1 MYYNWIIILYKG
13 GKEMKRQTMKRIFT
27 VILAVCM
34 LLSIAPVTMAADTA
48 DGGYQ
53 KGDIIEFGSY
63 PQSKVINPRIISVLD
78 GFLTDDVWVSYDYY
92 IGTGTEYDGK
102 MTASDYMKYA
112 DLELNGEKYRAVR
125 FSQYRPKVTSDV
137 SSEATSAQDNN
148 GYELNTTYFFKYE
161 PLTWTVLDPEEGFVM
176 SNIAIDA
183 QAFENFSYYDPDSYD
198 SALGQRVYNSKD
210 CKYLANDWSKSSLRE
225 WLNKDF
231 YNTAFTAEEK
241 AQIGKTYLDNNN
253 PFSPKYDCAGT
264 FDKIFTISFYDAI
277 NSDYGFDEDG
287 SSSDFARIKPAT
299 DYAMCQGADVVSY
312 TGGNIPYW
320 WLRTTGFYGTF
331 AFGVAPGGWIVS
343 SGSGYYNVN
352 RTDNAVVPA
361 FKFNP
366 KTPTLAKGSKI
377 EFGSYPQSEVTDA
390 DEVAK
395 LEADSENYLWVS
407 YKYYSGTGN
416 STDGEMEPGDFMLY
430 KDFYSGG
437 EMFRAVTFSEYRP
450 GTGGGL
456 KGDVFSNQK
465 DNDYHPNNVYYFK
478 YEPLTWRVLDPDE
491 GYIMCDNI
499 IDSQSYQNFVIRKDD
514 KLYNSKDFTN
524 YVSDWETCSLRQWL
538 NKTFYNTAFSR
549 EEKMLIGT
557 TFLENNSPDGT
568 WFGTDTGD
576 KIFILS
582 FDDVINSAYGFDS
595 SKSEFDEAR
604 KLKGTDYSKCQG
616 VYISQGYPHW
626 WLRTPGDA
634 ETVYLVSSYGWAALG
649 QGVYG
654 TGVGVVPALKLNP
667 KAVDVSVVY
676 DLDGGAWA
684 EGYTAPTS
692 YKANETLALPTAE
705 NVVRAGYTFSGWEQT
720 SLINK
725 TVTYTA
731 KWIAN
736 GYIVSF
742 DSNGGTAVAD
752 KFLAWSDK
760 VLDGVSAPTKAGY
773 TFAGWRYADSAV
785 SSDTKFSDLA
795 ADDKVS
801 GITLVAEWMAKT
813 YTIKFDTRGG
823 TPVADKTLHWDDKV
837 LDGVVPPTKEG
848 GFEFIG
854 WNIVSPKLS
863 VTTLNC
869 TYGELVQ
876 DDSIDTVTL
885 GAVWRDTEKPVII
898 GLENGKI
905 YCGPQKFKVT
915 DNDTSGTTI
924 VIINGKNVEPDADGY
939 YTAEPANGEFK
950 IIAVDSFA
958 NMAMVQITVNAAHD
972 YSDWKFDENEH
983 WKECKYGDSV
993 IEKGEHTFEWV
1004 TDKEATET
1012 EKGIAHEE
1020 CTVCHAKRNENTEV
1034 QKLQT
1039 KWEKIRDWLI
1049 SILVKIIKWFID
1061 LIKDVC

>member
-1 MYYNWIIILYKG
+1 
-13 GKEMKRQTMKRIFT
+13 
-27 VILAVCM
+27 
-34 LLSIAPVTMAADTA
+34 
-48 DGGYQ
+48 
-53 KGDIIEFGSY
+53 
-63 PQSKVINPRIISVLD
+63 
-78 GFLTDDVWVSYDYY
+78 
-92 IGTGTEYDGK
+92 
-102 MTASDYMKYA
+102 
-112 DLELNGEKYRAVR
+112 
-125 FSQYRPKVTSDV
+125 
-137 SSEATSAQDNN
+137 
-148 GYELNTTYFFKYE
+148 
-161 PLTWTVLDPEEGFVM
+161 
-176 SNIAIDA
+176 
-183 QAFENFSYYDPDSYD
+183 
-198 SALGQRVYNSKD
+198 
-210 CKYLANDWSKSSLRE
+210 
-225 WLNKDF
+225 
-231 YNTAFTAEEK
+231 
-241 AQIGKTYLDNNN
+241 
-253 PFSPKYDCAGT
+253 
-264 FDKIFTISFYDAI
+264 
-277 NSDYGFDEDG
+277 
-287 SSSDFARIKPAT
+287 
-299 DYAMCQGADVVSY
+299 
-312 TGGNIPYW
+312 
-320 WLRTTGFYGTF
+320 
-331 AFGVAPGGWIVS
+331 
-343 SGSGYYNVN
+343 
-352 RTDNAVVPA
+352 
-361 FKFNP
+361 
-366 KTPTLAKGSKI
+366 
-377 EFGSYPQSEVTDA
+377 
-390 DEVAK
+390 
-395 LEADSENYLWVS
+395 
-407 YKYYSGTGN
+407 
-416 STDGEMEPGDFMLY
+416 
-430 KDFYSGG
+430 
-437 EMFRAVTFSEYRP
+437 
-450 GTGGGL
+450 
-456 KGDVFSNQK
+456 
-465 DNDYHPNNVYYFK
+465 
-478 YEPLTWRVLDPDE
+478 
-491 GYIMCDNI
+491 MCDNI
-499 IDSQSYQNFVIRKDD
+499 IDSQSYQNFVIRKDG
-514 KLYNSKDFTN
+514 KLYNSEDFTN

-626 WLRTPGDA
+626 WLRTPGNA
-634 ETVYLVSSYGWAALG
+634 EAVYLVSSYGWAALG
-649 QGVYG
+649 LGVYG

-705 NVVRAGYTFSGWEQT
+705 NVVRAGYTFGGWEQT

-731 KWIAN
+731 KWISK

-773 TFAGWRYADSAV
+773 TFAGWKYADSAV

-795 ADDKVS
+795 ENDKVS
-801 GITLVAEWMAKT
+801 GITLTAEWTAKT

-863 VTTLNC
+863 ATTLNC

-915 DNDTSGTTI
+915 DNDTSRTAI

>member
-1 MYYNWIIILYKG
+1 
-13 GKEMKRQTMKRIFT
+13 MKKQTMKRIFT

-63 PQSKVINPRIISVLD
+63 PQSKVTNPRIISALD

-92 IGTGTEYDGK
+92 IGTDTEYDGK

-125 FSQYRPKVTSDV
+125 FSQYRPKLTSST
-137 SSEATSAQDNN
+137 SSETNSMQDNN
-148 GYELNTTYFFKYE
+148 GYYLNTTYFFKYE

-299 DYAMCQGADVVSY
+299 DYAKCQGVDAADT
-312 TGGNIPYW
+312 TGTLPYW
-320 WLRTTGFYGTF
+320 WLRTTGFYGAF
-331 AFGVAPGGWIVS
+331 AFGVSPNGRIVS
-343 SGSGYYNVN
+343 SGGGYYNVN
-352 RTDNAVVPA
+352 RTDMGVVPA

-416 STDGEMEPGDFMLY
+416 STDGKMEPGDFMLY

-582 FDDVINSAYGFDS
+582 FEDVINSAYGFDS

-626 WLRTPGDA
+626 WLRTPGDGKA
-634 ETVYLVSSYGWAALG
+634 VYLVSSYGWAALG

-720 SLINK
+720 SFVNK

-731 KWIAN
+731 KWISN
-736 GYIVSF
+736 GYTVSF

-752 KFLAWSDK
+752 KSLKWSDK
-760 VLDGVSAPTKAGY
+760 VLDGVSDPTKAGY
-773 TFAGWRYADSAV
+773 TFAGWKYADSAV

-801 GITLVAEWMAKT
+801 EITLVAEWTAKT

-915 DNDTSGTTI
+915 DNDTSRTAV
-924 VIINGKNVEPDADGY
+924 VIINGKSVEPDADGY

-1034 QKLQT
+1034 QKLKT

>member
-1 MYYNWIIILYKG
+1 
-13 GKEMKRQTMKRIFT
+13 MKKQTMKRIFT

-63 PQSKVINPRIISVLD
+63 PQSKVTNPRIISALD

-92 IGTGTEYDGK
+92 IGTDTEYDGK

-125 FSQYRPKVTSDV
+125 FSQYRPTVTSDV
-137 SSEATSAQDNN
+137 SSEATSVQDNN

-161 PLTWTVLDPEEGFVM
+161 PLTWTVLDPEEGYVM

-183 QAFENFSYYDPDSYD
+183 QAYENFSYYDPDSFD
-198 SALGQRVYNSKD
+198 SASGPMVYNGKD

-241 AQIGKTYLDNNN
+241 AQIGKTYLDNTNT
-253 PFSPKYDCAGT
+253 FSSKYDCAGT
-264 FDKIFTISFYDAI
+264 FDKIFTISIIDAI

-287 SSSDFARIKPAT
+287 SHTDFARARPAT
-299 DYAMCQGADVVSY
+299 DYAKCQGVDAADT
-312 TGGNIPYW
+312 TGTLPYW
-320 WLRTTGFYGTF
+320 WLRTTGFYGAF
-331 AFGVAPGGWIVS
+331 AFGVSPNGRIVS
-343 SGSGYYNVN
+343 SGGGYYNVN
-352 RTDNAVVPA
+352 RTDMGVVPA

-416 STDGEMEPGDFMLY
+416 STDGKMEPGDFMLY

-450 GTGGGL
+450 GTGGG
-456 KGDVFSNQK
+456 KGDFYSNQRG
-465 DNDYHPNNVYYFK
+465 NGYHPNKVYYFK

-491 GYIMCDNI
+491 GYIMCDNV
-499 IDSQSYQNFVIRKDD
+499 IDSQSYQNFVIKKDD

-626 WLRTPGDA
+626 WLRTPGDGKA
-634 ETVYLVSSYGWAALG
+634 VYLVSSYGWAALG

-692 YKANETLALPTAE
+692 YKSNETLALPTAE
-705 NVVRAGYTFSGWEQT
+705 NVVRAGYTFGGWEQT

-725 TVTYTA
+725 TVTYAA
-731 KWIAN
+731 KWISK
-736 GYIVSF
+736 GYTVSF
-742 DSNGGTAVAD
+742 DSNGGTAVSD
-752 KFLAWSDK
+752 KSLAWSDK
-760 VLDGVSAPTKAGY
+760 VLEGVSDPTKTGY
-773 TFAGWRYADSAV
+773 IFAGWKYADSAV
-785 SSDTKFSDLA
+785 TSDTKFSDLA

-837 LDGVVPPTKEG
+837 LDGVVFPTKEG

>member
-1 MYYNWIIILYKG
+1 
-13 GKEMKRQTMKRIFT
+13 MKKQTMKRIFT

-34 LLSIAPVTMAADTA
+34 LLSVAPVTMAADMA

-63 PQSKVINPRIISVLD
+63 PQSKVTDPRIISVLD

-92 IGTGTEYDGK
+92 IGTGTEYDGN
-102 MTASDYMKYA
+102 MTSSDYMKYA

-125 FSQYRPKVTSDV
+125 FSQYRPTVTSDV
-137 SSEATSAQDNN
+137 SSEATSVQDNN

-161 PLTWTVLDPEEGFVM
+161 PLTWTVLDPEEGYVM

-183 QAFENFSYYDPDSYD
+183 QAYENFSYYDPDSFD
-198 SALGQRVYNSKD
+198 SASGPMVYNGKD
-210 CKYLANDWSKSSLRE
+210 CKYLANDWSKCSLRE
-225 WLNKDF
+225 WLNRDF
-231 YNTAFTAEEK
+231 FNTAFTAEEK
-241 AQIGKTYLDNNN
+241 AQIGKTYLNNN
-253 PFSPKYDCAGT
+253 NSFNSSLDGAGT

-277 NSDYGFDEDG
+277 NSDYGFDENG
-287 SSSDFARIKPAT
+287 SRSDLARVRPAT
-299 DYAMCQGADVVSY
+299 DYAMCQGAEVVSY

-320 WLRTTGFYGTF
+320 WLRTTGLYGAF

-343 SGSGYYNVN
+343 SGGGYYNVN
-352 RTDNAVVPA
+352 RTDMGVVPA

-514 KLYNSKDFTN
+514 KLYNSKDCTN

-626 WLRTPGDA
+626 WLRTPGNA
-634 ETVYLVSSYGWAALG
+634 EAVYLVSSYGWAALG
-649 QGVYG
+649 LGVYG

-692 YKANETLALPTAE
+692 YKSNETLALPTAE

-720 SLINK
+720 SFVNK

-731 KWIAN
+731 KWISN

-773 TFAGWRYADSAV
+773 TFAGWKYADSAV

-795 ADDKVS
+795 ENDKVS
-801 GITLVAEWMAKT
+801 GITLTAEWTAKT

-863 VTTLNC
+863 ATTLNC

-950 IIAVDSFA
+950 VIAVDSFA

-1034 QKLQT
+1034 QKLKT

>member
-13 GKEMKRQTMKRIFT
+13 GKEMKKQTMKRIFT

-63 PQSKVINPRIISVLD
+63 PQSKVTNPRIISVLD

-112 DLELNGEKYRAVR
+112 DLKLNGEKYRAVR

-198 SALGQRVYNSKD
+198 SALGPMVYNGKD

-241 AQIGKTYLDNNN
+241 AQIGKTYLDNTN
-253 PFSPKYDCAGT
+253 PFSQKYDCAGT

-287 SSSDFARIKPAT
+287 SRNDFARIKPAT
-299 DYAMCQGADVVSY
+299 DYAKCQGVDAADT
-312 TGGNIPYW
+312 TGTLPYW
-320 WLRTTGFYGTF
+320 WLRTTGLYGAF

-343 SGSGYYNVN
+343 SGGGYYNVN
-352 RTDNAVVPA
+352 RTDMGVVPA

-430 KDFYSGG
+430 KDFYSDG

-491 GYIMCDNI
+491 GYIMCDNV
-499 IDSQSYQNFVIRKDD
+499 IDSQSYQNFVIKKDD
-514 KLYNSKDFTN
+514 KLYNSKDCTN
-524 YVSDWETCSLRQWL
+524 YVSDWKTCSLRQWL

-626 WLRTPGDA
+626 WLRTPGDGEA
-634 ETVYLVSSYGWAALG
+634 VYLVSSYGWAALG

-720 SLINK
+720 SLMNK

-760 VLDGVSAPTKAGY
+760 VLDGVSDPTKAGY

-795 ADDKVS
+795 ENDKVS
-801 GITLVAEWMAKT
+801 GITLTAEWTAKT

-863 VTTLNC
+863 ATTLNC

-950 IIAVDSFA
+950 VIAVDSFA

>member
-13 GKEMKRQTMKRIFT
+13 GKQMKKQTMKRIFT

-63 PQSKVINPRIISVLD
+63 PQSKVTNPRIISVLD

-92 IGTGTEYDGK
+92 IGTDTEYDGK

-125 FSQYRPKVTSDV
+125 FSQYRPMVTSDV
-137 SSEATSAQDNN
+137 SSEATSVQDNN

-161 PLTWTVLDPEEGFVM
+161 PLTWTILDPEEGYVM

-183 QAFENFSYYDPDSYD
+183 QAYENFSYYDPDSFD
-198 SALGQRVYNSKD
+198 SASGPMVYNGKD
-210 CKYLANDWSKSSLRE
+210 CKYLANDWSKCSLRE

-231 YNTAFTAEEK
+231 FNTAFTAEEK
-241 AQIGKTYLDNNN
+241 AQIGKTYLDNTN
-253 PFSPKYDCAGT
+253 PFSQKYDCAGT

-287 SSSDFARIKPAT
+287 SHTDFARARPAT
-299 DYAMCQGADVVSY
+299 DYAKCQGVDAADT
-312 TGGNIPYW
+312 TGTLPYW
-320 WLRTTGFYGTF
+320 WLRTTGFYGAF
-331 AFGVAPGGWIVS
+331 AFGVSPNGRIVS
-343 SGSGYYNVN
+343 SGGGYYNVN
-352 RTDNAVVPA
+352 RTDMGVVPA

-450 GTGGGL
+450 GTGGG
-456 KGDVFSNQK
+456 KGDFYSNQRG
-465 DNDYHPNNVYYFK
+465 NGYHPNKVYYFK

-491 GYIMCDNI
+491 GYIMCDNV
-499 IDSQSYQNFVIRKDD
+499 IDSQSYQNFVIRKDG

-634 ETVYLVSSYGWAALG
+634 EAVYLVSSYGWAALG

-692 YKANETLALPTAE
+692 YKSNETLALPTAE
-705 NVVRAGYTFSGWEQT
+705 NVVREGYTFSGWEQT

-725 TVTYTA
+725 TVTYAA

-736 GYIVSF
+736 GYTVSF
-742 DSNGGTAVAD
+742 DSNGGTAVSD
-752 KFLAWSDK
+752 KSLAWSDK
-760 VLDGVSAPTKAGY
+760 VLAGVSAPTKAGY

-801 GITLVAEWMAKT
+801 GITLVAEWTAKT

-950 IIAVDSFA
+950 VIAVDSFA

>member
-1 MYYNWIIILYKG
+1 
-13 GKEMKRQTMKRIFT
+13 MKKQTIKRIFT

-53 KGDIIEFGSY
+53 KGEIIEFGSY
-63 PQSKVINPRIISVLD
+63 PQSKVTDDSIISALNNI
-78 GFLTDDVWVSYDYY
+78 LTDDVWVSYDYY
-92 IGTGTEYDGK
+92 IGTDTEYDGK

-161 PLTWTVLDPEEGFVM
+161 PLTWTVLDPEEGYVM

-183 QAFENFSYYDPDSYD
+183 QAYENFSYYDRDSFD
-198 SALGQRVYNSKD
+198 SASGPMVYNGKD
-210 CKYLANDWSKSSLRE
+210 CKYLANDWSKCSLRE

-231 YNTAFTAEEK
+231 FNTAFTAEEK
-241 AQIGKTYLDNNN
+241 AQIGKTYLDNTN
-253 PFSPKYDCAGT
+253 PFSPKYDGAGT

-287 SSSDFARIKPAT
+287 SRSDLARVRPAT
-299 DYAMCQGADVVSY
+299 DYAKCQGVDAADT
-312 TGGNIPYW
+312 TGTLPYW
-320 WLRTTGFYGTF
+320 WLRTTGLYGAF

-343 SGSGYYNVN
+343 SGGGYYNVN
-352 RTDNAVVPA
+352 RTDMGVVPA

-491 GYIMCDNI
+491 GYIMCDNV
-499 IDSQSYQNFVIRKDD
+499 IDSQPYQNFVIRKDD
-514 KLYNSKDFTN
+514 KLYNSKDCTN

-616 VYISQGYPHW
+616 VYISQGYPYW
-626 WLRTPGDA
+626 WLRTPGNA
-634 ETVYLVSSYGWAALG
+634 EAVYLVSSYGWAALG
-649 QGVYG
+649 LGVYG

-692 YKANETLALPTAE
+692 YKSNETLALPTAE
-705 NVVRAGYTFSGWEQT
+705 NVVRAGYTFGGWEQT

-731 KWIAN
+731 KWISK

-742 DSNGGTAVAD
+742 DSNGGTAV
-752 KFLAWSDK
+752 SDK
-760 VLDGVSAPTKAGY
+760 YLSWDGNVLEGVAAPTKAGY
-773 TFAGWRYADSAV
+773 TFAGWKYADSAV

-801 GITLVAEWMAKT
+801 GITLTAEWTAKT

-950 IIAVDSFA
+950 VIAVDSFA

-1034 QKLQT
+1034 QKLKT

-1061 LIKDVC
+1061 LIKSVC

>member
-1 MYYNWIIILYKG
+1 
-13 GKEMKRQTMKRIFT
+13 MKKQTMKRIFT
-27 VILAVCM
+27 VVLAVCM

-63 PQSKVINPRIISVLD
+63 PQSKVTDPRIISVLD

-92 IGTGTEYDGK
+92 IGTGTEYDGN
-102 MTASDYMKYA
+102 MTSSDYMKYA

-125 FSQYRPKVTSDV
+125 FSQYRPTVTSDV
-137 SSEATSAQDNN
+137 SSEATSVQDNN

-161 PLTWTVLDPEEGFVM
+161 PLTWTVLDPEEGYVM

-183 QAFENFSYYDPDSYD
+183 QAYENFSYYDPDSFD
-198 SALGQRVYNSKD
+198 SASGPMVYNGKD
-210 CKYLANDWSKSSLRE
+210 CKYLANDWSKCSLRE
-225 WLNKDF
+225 WLNRDF
-231 YNTAFTAEEK
+231 FNTAFTAEEK
-241 AQIGKTYLDNNN
+241 AQIGKTYLNNN
-253 PFSPKYDCAGT
+253 NSFNSSLDGAGT

-287 SSSDFARIKPAT
+287 SRSDLARVRPAT
-299 DYAMCQGADVVSY
+299 DYAMCQGAEVVSY

-320 WLRTTGFYGTF
+320 WLRTTGLYGAF

-343 SGSGYYNVN
+343 SGGGYYNVN

-416 STDGEMEPGDFMLY
+416 STDGKMEPGDFMLY

-456 KGDVFSNQK
+456 KGDVFSNQRE
-465 DNDYHPNNVYYFK
+465 NDYHPNNVYYFK

-491 GYIMCDNI
+491 GYIMCDNV

-626 WLRTPGDA
+626 WLRTPGNA
-634 ETVYLVSSYGWAALG
+634 EAVYLVSSYGWAALG

-705 NVVRAGYTFSGWEQT
+705 NVVRAGYTFGGWEQT
-720 SLINK
+720 SFINK
-725 TVTYTA
+725 TVTYAA
-731 KWIAN
+731 KWISDD
-736 GYIVSF
+736 YTVSF
-742 DSNGGTAVAD
+742 DSNGGTAVSD
-752 KFLAWSDK
+752 KSLAWSDK
-760 VLDGVSAPTKAGY
+760 VLEGVSAPTKTGY
-773 TFAGWRYADSAV
+773 TFAGWKYADSAV

-795 ADDKVS
+795 ENDKVS
-801 GITLVAEWMAKT
+801 GITLVAVWTAKT

-950 IIAVDSFA
+950 VIAVDSFA

>member
-1 MYYNWIIILYKG
+1 
-13 GKEMKRQTMKRIFT
+13 MKKQTMKRIFT

-34 LLSIAPVTMAADTA
+34 LLSIAPITMAADTA

-63 PQSKVINPRIISVLD
+63 PQSKVTNPRIISALD

-92 IGTGTEYDGK
+92 IGTDTEYDGK

-125 FSQYRPKVTSDV
+125 FSQYRPRMTSST
-137 SSEATSAQDNN
+137 SSETNSMQDNN
-148 GYELNTTYFFKYE
+148 GYYLNTTYFFKYE
-161 PLTWTVLDPEEGFVM
+161 PLTWTVLDPEEGYVM

-183 QAFENFSYYDPDSYD
+183 QAYENFSYYDPDSFD
-198 SALGQRVYNSKD
+198 SASGPMVYNGKD
-210 CKYLANDWSKSSLRE
+210 CKYLANDWSKCSLRE
-225 WLNKDF
+225 WLNRDF
-231 YNTAFTAEEK
+231 FNTAFTAEEK
-241 AQIGKTYLDNNN
+241 AQIGKTYLNNN
-253 PFSPKYDCAGT
+253 NSFNSSLDGAGT

-287 SSSDFARIKPAT
+287 SRSDLARVRPAT
-299 DYAMCQGADVVSY
+299 DYAMCQGAEVVSY

-320 WLRTTGFYGTF
+320 WLRTTGLYGAF

-343 SGSGYYNVN
+343 SGGGYYNVN
-352 RTDNAVVPA
+352 RTDMGVVPA

-430 KDFYSGG
+430 KDFYSDG

-514 KLYNSKDFTN
+514 KLYNSKDCTN

-582 FDDVINSAYGFDS
+582 FDDVINSAYGFDP

-626 WLRTPGDA
+626 WLRTPGNA
-634 ETVYLVSSYGWAALG
+634 EAVYLVSSYGWAALG
-649 QGVYG
+649 LGVYG

-692 YKANETLALPTAE
+692 YKSNETLALPTAE

-720 SLINK
+720 SLMNK
-725 TVTYTA
+725 TVSYTA

-760 VLDGVSAPTKAGY
+760 VLDGVSDPTKAGY
-773 TFAGWRYADSAV
+773 TFAGWKYADSAV

-795 ADDKVS
+795 ENDKVS
-801 GITLVAEWMAKT
+801 GITLTAEWTAKT

-863 VTTLNC
+863 ATTLNC

-950 IIAVDSFA
+950 VIAVDSFA

>member
-1 MYYNWIIILYKG
+1 
-13 GKEMKRQTMKRIFT
+13 MKKQTMKRIFT

-63 PQSKVINPRIISVLD
+63 PQSKVTDPRIISVLD

-92 IGTGTEYDGK
+92 IGTGTEYDGN
-102 MTASDYMKYA
+102 MTSSDYMKYA
-112 DLELNGEKYRAVR
+112 DLKLNGEKYRAVR

-161 PLTWTVLDPEEGFVM
+161 PLTWTVLDPEEGYVM

-183 QAFENFSYYDPDSYD
+183 QAYENFSYYDPDSFD
-198 SALGQRVYNSKD
+198 SASGPMVYNGKD
-210 CKYLANDWSKSSLRE
+210 CKYLANDWSKCSLRE

-231 YNTAFTAEEK
+231 FNTAFTAEEK

-264 FDKIFTISFYDAI
+264 FDKIFTISVFDAM

-287 SSSDFARIKPAT
+287 SRSDLARVRPAT

-320 WLRTTGFYGTF
+320 WLRTTGHYGAF

-343 SGSGYYNVN
+343 SGGGYYNVN

-416 STDGEMEPGDFMLY
+416 STDGKMEPGDFMLY

-491 GYIMCDNI
+491 GYIMCDNA

-595 SKSEFDEAR
+595 SISEFDKAR

-616 VYISQGYPHW
+616 VYISLGYPHW
-626 WLRTPGDA
+626 WLRTPGNA
-634 ETVYLVSSYGWAALG
+634 EAVYLVSSYGWAALG

-692 YKANETLALPTAE
+692 YKSNETLALPTAE

-725 TVTYTA
+725 TVTYAA
-731 KWIAN
+731 KWIADD
-736 GYIVSF
+736 YTVSF
-742 DSNGGTAVAD
+742 DSNGGTAVSD
-752 KFLAWSDK
+752 KSLAWSDK
-760 VLDGVSAPTKAGY
+760 VLDGVSAPTKTGY
-773 TFAGWRYADSAV
+773 TFAGWKYADSAV

-801 GITLVAEWMAKT
+801 GITLVAEWTAKT

-915 DNDTSGTTI
+915 DNDTSSTAI

-950 IIAVDSFA
+950 VIAVDSFA

-1034 QKLQT
+1034 QKLKT

>member
-1 MYYNWIIILYKG
+1 
-13 GKEMKRQTMKRIFT
+13 MKKRILC
-27 VILAVCM
+27 VILTLC
-34 LLSIAPVTMAADTA
+34 LFLSIAPVTMAADTA

-63 PQSKVINPRIISVLD
+63 PQSKVTDPRIISVLD

-92 IGTGTEYDGK
+92 IGTGTEYDGN
-102 MTASDYMKYA
+102 MTSSDYMKYA
-112 DLELNGEKYRAVR
+112 DLKLNGEKYRAVR

-148 GYELNTTYFFKYE
+148 GYYLNTTYFFKYE
-161 PLTWTVLDPEEGFVM
+161 PLTWTVLDPDEGFVM

-183 QAFENFSYYDPDSYD
+183 QAFENYSYYVNSE
-198 SALGQRVYNSKD
+198 SEGWVYNGKD
-210 CKYLANDWSKSSLRE
+210 CKYLANDWSKCSLRE

-231 YNTAFTAEEK
+231 FNTAFTAEEK
-241 AQIGKTYLDNNN
+241 AQIGKTYLDNTN
-253 PFSPKYDCAGT
+253 PFSPKYDGAGT

-277 NSDYGFDEDG
+277 NSDYGFDENG
-287 SSSDFARIKPAT
+287 SRSDLARVRPAT

-320 WLRTTGFYGTF
+320 WLRTTGHYGAF

-416 STDGEMEPGDFMLY
+416 STDGKMEPGDFMLY

-491 GYIMCDNI
+491 GYIMCDNV

-595 SKSEFDEAR
+595 SNEEIDEAR
-604 KLKGTDYSKCQG
+604 KLKATAYSKCQG
-616 VYISQGYPHW
+616 VYISQGYPYW
-626 WLRTPGDA
+626 WLRTPGDGK
-634 ETVYLVSSYGWAALG
+634 TVYLVSNYGWAALG
-649 QGVYG
+649 QGIYG

-667 KAVDVSVVY
+667 KAVDVVSVVY

-692 YKANETLALPTAE
+692 YKSNETLALPTAE

-725 TVTYTA
+725 TVTYAA
-731 KWIAN
+731 KWIADD
-736 GYIVSF
+736 YTVSF
-742 DSNGGTAVAD
+742 DSNGGTAVSD
-752 KFLAWSDK
+752 KSLAWSDK
-760 VLDGVSAPTKAGY
+760 VLDGVSAPTKTGY
-773 TFAGWRYADSAV
+773 TFAGWKYADSAV

-795 ADDKVS
+795 ENDKVS
-801 GITLVAEWMAKT
+801 GITLVAEWTAKT

-950 IIAVDSFA
+950 VIAVDSFA

-1049 SILVKIIKWFID
+1049 GIFAKIIKWFID
-1061 LIKDVC
+1061 LIGGIC

>member
-1 MYYNWIIILYKG
+1 
-13 GKEMKRQTMKRIFT
+13 MKKQTMKRIFT

-63 PQSKVINPRIISVLD
+63 PQSKVTNPRIISALD

-92 IGTGTEYDGK
+92 IGTDTEYDGK

-125 FSQYRPKVTSDV
+125 FSQYRPTVTSDV
-137 SSEATSAQDNN
+137 SSEATSVQDNN

-161 PLTWTVLDPEEGFVM
+161 PLTWTILDPEEGYVM

-183 QAFENFSYYDPDSYD
+183 QAYENFSYYDPDSFD
-198 SALGQRVYNSKD
+198 SASGPMVYNGKD
-210 CKYLANDWSKSSLRE
+210 CKYLANDWSKCSLRE

-231 YNTAFTAEEK
+231 FNTAFTAEEK
-241 AQIGKTYLDNNN
+241 AQIGKTYLDNTNT
-253 PFSPKYDCAGT
+253 FSSKYDCAGT
-264 FDKIFTISFYDAI
+264 FDKIFTISIFDAM
-277 NSDYGFDEDG
+277 NSDYGFDENG
-287 SSSDFARIKPAT
+287 SRSDLARVRPAT
-299 DYAMCQGADVVSY
+299 DYAMCQGAEVVSY

-320 WLRTTGFYGTF
+320 WLRTTGLYGAF

-343 SGSGYYNVN
+343 SGGGYYNVN

-390 DEVAK
+390 DDVAK

-416 STDGEMEPGDFMLY
+416 STDGKMEPGDFMLY

-626 WLRTPGDA
+626 WLRTPGNA
-634 ETVYLVSSYGWAALG
+634 EAVYLVSSYGWAALG
-649 QGVYG
+649 LGVYG

-667 KAVDVSVVY
+667 KAVAVSVVY

-692 YKANETLALPTAE
+692 YKSNETLALPTAE

-720 SLINK
+720 SFINK
-725 TVTYTA
+725 TVTYAA
-731 KWIAN
+731 KWISDD
-736 GYIVSF
+736 YTVSF
-742 DSNGGTAVAD
+742 DSNGGTAVSD
-752 KFLAWSDK
+752 KSLAWSDK
-760 VLDGVSAPTKAGY
+760 VLDGVSAPTKTGY
-773 TFAGWRYADSAV
+773 TFAGWKYADSAV

-795 ADDKVS
+795 ENDKVS
-801 GITLVAEWMAKT
+801 GITLVAVWTAKT

-939 YTAEPANGEFK
+939 YTAEPTNGEFK
-950 IIAVDSFA
+950 VIAVDSFA

>member
-1 MYYNWIIILYKG
+1 
-13 GKEMKRQTMKRIFT
+13 MKKQTMKRIFT

-63 PQSKVINPRIISVLD
+63 PQSKVTDPRIISVLD

-92 IGTGTEYDGK
+92 IGTGTEYDGN
-102 MTASDYMKYA
+102 MTSSDYMKYA

-125 FSQYRPKVTSDV
+125 FSQYRPTVTSDV
-137 SSEATSAQDNN
+137 SSEATSVQDNN

-161 PLTWTVLDPEEGFVM
+161 PLTWTVLDPEEGYVM

-183 QAFENFSYYDPDSYD
+183 QAYENFSYYDPDSFD
-198 SALGQRVYNSKD
+198 SASGPMVYNGKD
-210 CKYLANDWSKSSLRE
+210 CKYLANDWSKCSLRE
-225 WLNKDF
+225 WLNRDF
-231 YNTAFTAEEK
+231 FNTAFTAEEK
-241 AQIGKTYLDNNN
+241 AQIGKTYLNNN
-253 PFSPKYDCAGT
+253 NSFNSSLDGAGT

-287 SSSDFARIKPAT
+287 SRSDLARVRPAT
-299 DYAMCQGADVVSY
+299 DYAMCQGAEVVSY

-320 WLRTTGFYGTF
+320 WLRTTGLYGAF

-343 SGSGYYNVN
+343 SGGGYYNVN
-352 RTDNAVVPA
+352 RTDMGVVPA

-514 KLYNSKDFTN
+514 KLYNSKDCTN

-604 KLKGTDYSKCQG
+604 KLKATDYSKCQG

-626 WLRTPGDA
+626 WLRTPGNA
-634 ETVYLVSSYGWAALG
+634 EAVYLVSSYGWAALG
-649 QGVYG
+649 LGVYG

-692 YKANETLALPTAE
+692 YKSNETLALPTAE

-731 KWIAN
+731 KWISK

-773 TFAGWRYADSAV
+773 TFAGWKYADSAV

-795 ADDKVS
+795 ENDKVS
-801 GITLVAEWMAKT
+801 GITLTAEWMAKT

-863 VTTLNC
+863 ATTLNC

-950 IIAVDSFA
+950 VIAVDSFA

>member
-1 MYYNWIIILYKG
+1 
-13 GKEMKRQTMKRIFT
+13 MKRQTMKRIFT

-63 PQSKVINPRIISVLD
+63 PQSKVTNPRIISALD

-92 IGTGTEYDGK
+92 IGTDTEYDGK

-125 FSQYRPKVTSDV
+125 FSQYRPKLTSST
-137 SSEATSAQDNN
+137 SSETNSMQDNN
-148 GYELNTTYFFKYE
+148 GYYLNTTYFFKYE

-183 QAFENFSYYDPDSYD
+183 QAFENFSYYDPDSFD
-198 SALGQRVYNSKD
+198 SASGPMVYNGKD
-210 CKYLANDWSKSSLRE
+210 CKYLANDWSKCSLRE
-225 WLNKDF
+225 WLNRDF
-231 YNTAFTAEEK
+231 FNTAFTAEEK
-241 AQIGKTYLDNNN
+241 AQIGKTYLDNTN
-253 PFSPKYDCAGT
+253 PFSPKYDGAGT

-416 STDGEMEPGDFMLY
+416 STDGKMEPGDFMLY
-430 KDFYSGG
+430 KDFYSDG

-634 ETVYLVSSYGWAALG
+634 EAVYLVSSYGWAALG

-654 TGVGVVPALKLNP
+654 TGVGVVPALKLNL

-692 YKANETLALPTAE
+692 YKSNETLALPTAE

-720 SLINK
+720 SFINK

-731 KWIAN
+731 KWISN

-760 VLDGVSAPTKAGY
+760 VLDGVSDPTKAGY
-773 TFAGWRYADSAV
+773 TFAGWKYADSAV

-795 ADDKVS
+795 ENDKVS
-801 GITLVAEWMAKT
+801 GITLTAEWTAKT

-863 VTTLNC
+863 ATTLNC

-950 IIAVDSFA
+950 VIAVDSFA

-1034 QKLQT
+1034 QKLKT

>member
-1 MYYNWIIILYKG
+1 
-13 GKEMKRQTMKRIFT
+13 MKKRILC
-27 VILAVCM
+27 VILTLC
-34 LLSIAPVTMAADTA
+34 LFLSIAPVTMAADTA
-48 DGGYQ
+48 YGGLQ

-63 PQSKVINPRIISVLD
+63 PQSKVTNPRIISVLD

-92 IGTGTEYDGK
+92 IGTGTEYDGN

-112 DLELNGEKYRAVR
+112 DLKLNGEKYRAVR
-125 FSQYRPKVTSDV
+125 FSQYRPTVTSDV
-137 SSEATSAQDNN
+137 SSEATSVQDNN

-161 PLTWTVLDPEEGFVM
+161 PLTWTVLDPEEGYVM

-183 QAFENFSYYDPDSYD
+183 QAYENFSYYDPDSFD
-198 SALGQRVYNSKD
+198 SASGPMVYNGKD
-210 CKYLANDWSKSSLRE
+210 CKYLANDWSKCSLRE
-225 WLNKDF
+225 WLNRDF
-231 YNTAFTAEEK
+231 FNTAFTAEEK
-241 AQIGKTYLDNNN
+241 AQIGKTYLDNTNT
-253 PFSPKYDCAGT
+253 FSSKYDCAGT
-264 FDKIFTISFYDAI
+264 FDKIFTISIIDAI

-287 SSSDFARIKPAT
+287 SHTDFARARLAT
-299 DYAMCQGADVVSY
+299 DYAKCQGVDAADT
-312 TGGNIPYW
+312 TGTLPYW
-320 WLRTTGFYGTF
+320 WLRTTGFYGAF
-331 AFGVAPGGWIVS
+331 AFGVSPNGRIVS
-343 SGSGYYNVN
+343 SGGGYYNVN
-352 RTDNAVVPA
+352 RTDMGVVPA

-491 GYIMCDNI
+491 GYIMCDNV

-514 KLYNSKDFTN
+514 KLYNSKDCTN

-595 SKSEFDEAR
+595 SISEFDKAR

-616 VYISQGYPHW
+616 VYISQGYPYW
-626 WLRTPGDA
+626 WLRTPGNA
-634 ETVYLVSSYGWAALG
+634 EAVYLVSSYGWAAPG

-654 TGVGVVPALKLNP
+654 TGMGVVPALKLNP

-692 YKANETLALPTAE
+692 YKSNETLALPTAE

-731 KWIAN
+731 KWIADD
-736 GYIVSF
+736 YTVSF
-742 DSNGGTAVAD
+742 DSNGGTAVSD
-752 KFLAWSDK
+752 KSLAWSDK
-760 VLDGVSAPTKAGY
+760 VLDGVSAPTKTGY
-773 TFAGWRYADSAV
+773 TFAGWKYADSAV

-795 ADDKVS
+795 ENDKVS
-801 GITLVAEWMAKT
+801 GITLVAEWTAKT

-950 IIAVDSFA
+950 VIAVDSFA

-1049 SILVKIIKWFID
+1049 GIFAKIIKWFID
-1061 LIKDVC
+1061 LIGGIC

>member
-1 MYYNWIIILYKG
+1 
-13 GKEMKRQTMKRIFT
+13 MKKQTMKRIFT

-34 LLSIAPVTMAADTA
+34 LLSVAPVTMAADMA

-63 PQSKVINPRIISVLD
+63 PQSKVTDPRIISVLD

-92 IGTGTEYDGK
+92 IGTGTEYDGN
-102 MTASDYMKYA
+102 MTSSDYMKYA

-125 FSQYRPKVTSDV
+125 FSQYRPTVTSDV
-137 SSEATSAQDNN
+137 SSEATSVQDNN

-161 PLTWTVLDPEEGFVM
+161 PLTWTVLDPEEGYVM

-183 QAFENFSYYDPDSYD
+183 QAYENFSYYDPDSFD
-198 SALGQRVYNSKD
+198 SASGPMVYNGKD
-210 CKYLANDWSKSSLRE
+210 CKYLANDWSKCSLRE
-225 WLNKDF
+225 WLNRDF
-231 YNTAFTAEEK
+231 FNTAFTAEEK
-241 AQIGKTYLDNNN
+241 AQIGKTYLNNN
-253 PFSPKYDCAGT
+253 NSFNSSLDGAGT

-277 NSDYGFDEDG
+277 NSDYGFDENG
-287 SSSDFARIKPAT
+287 SRSDLARVRPAT
-299 DYAMCQGADVVSY
+299 DYAMCQGAEVVSY

-320 WLRTTGFYGTF
+320 WLRTTGLYGAF
-331 AFGVAPGGWIVS
+331 AFGVAPGGWIVF
-343 SGSGYYNVN
+343 SGGGYYNVN
-352 RTDNAVVPA
+352 RTDMGVVPA

-514 KLYNSKDFTN
+514 KLYNSKDCTN

-626 WLRTPGDA
+626 WLRTPGNA
-634 ETVYLVSSYGWAALG
+634 EAVYLVSSYGWAALG
-649 QGVYG
+649 LGVYG

-692 YKANETLALPTAE
+692 YKSNETLALPTAE

-773 TFAGWRYADSAV
+773 TFAGWKYADSAV

-795 ADDKVS
+795 ENDKVS
-801 GITLVAEWMAKT
+801 GITLTAEWTAKT

-863 VTTLNC
+863 ATTLNC

-939 YTAEPANGEFK
+939 YTAEPTNGEFK
-950 IIAVDSFA
+950 VIAVDSFA

>member
-1 MYYNWIIILYKG
+1 
-13 GKEMKRQTMKRIFT
+13 MKKQTMKRIFT

-48 DGGYQ
+48 DDGYQ

-63 PQSKVINPRIISVLD
+63 PQSKVTNPRIISVLD

-92 IGTGTEYDGK
+92 IGTDTEYDGK

-125 FSQYRPKVTSDV
+125 FSQYRPTVTSDV
-137 SSEATSAQDNN
+137 SSEATSVQDNN

-161 PLTWTVLDPEEGFVM
+161 PLTWTILDPEEGYVM

-183 QAFENFSYYDPDSYD
+183 QAYENFSYYDPDSFD
-198 SALGQRVYNSKD
+198 SASGPMVYNGKD

-416 STDGEMEPGDFMLY
+416 STDGKMEPGDFMLY
-430 KDFYSGG
+430 KDFYSDG

-491 GYIMCDNI
+491 GYIMCDNA
-499 IDSQSYQNFVIRKDD
+499 IDSQAYQNFVIKKDG
-514 KLYNSKDFTN
+514 KLYNSKDCTN
-524 YVSDWETCSLRQWL
+524 YVSDWSTSSLRQWL

-626 WLRTPGDA
+626 WLRTPGDGEA
-634 ETVYLVSSYGWAALG
+634 VYLVSSYGWAALG

-915 DNDTSGTTI
+915 DNDTSRTAT

-1034 QKLQT
+1034 QKLKT
-1039 KWEKIRDWLI
+1039 KWEKIRDWII
-1049 SILVKIIKWFID
+1049 SIFVKIIKWLID

>member
-1 MYYNWIIILYKG
+1 
-13 GKEMKRQTMKRIFT
+13 MKKQTMKRIFT

-63 PQSKVINPRIISVLD
+63 PQSKVTDPRIISVLD

-92 IGTGTEYDGK
+92 IGTGTEYDGN
-102 MTASDYMKYA
+102 MTSSDYMKYA

-125 FSQYRPKVTSDV
+125 FSQYRPTVTSDV
-137 SSEATSAQDNN
+137 SSEATSVQDNN

-161 PLTWTVLDPEEGFVM
+161 PLTWTVLDPEEGYVM

-183 QAFENFSYYDPDSYD
+183 QAYENFSYYDPDSFD
-198 SALGQRVYNSKD
+198 SASGPMVYNGKD
-210 CKYLANDWSKSSLRE
+210 CKYLANDWSKCSLRE
-225 WLNKDF
+225 WLNRDF
-231 YNTAFTAEEK
+231 FNTAFTAEEK
-241 AQIGKTYLDNNN
+241 AQIGKTYLNNN
-253 PFSPKYDCAGT
+253 NSFNSSLDGAGT

-287 SSSDFARIKPAT
+287 SRSDLARVRPAT
-299 DYAMCQGADVVSY
+299 DYAMCQGAEVVSY

-320 WLRTTGFYGTF
+320 WLRTTGLYGAF

-343 SGSGYYNVN
+343 SGGGYYNVN

-416 STDGEMEPGDFMLY
+416 STDGKMEPGDFMLY
-430 KDFYSGG
+430 KDFYSDG

-634 ETVYLVSSYGWAALG
+634 EAVYLVSSYGWAALG
-649 QGVYG
+649 LGVYG

-676 DLDGGAWA
+676 DLDGGAWV

-950 IIAVDSFA
+950 VIAVDSFA

-993 IEKGEHTFEWV
+993 IEKGEHAFEWV

-1034 QKLQT
+1034 QKLKT

>member
-1 MYYNWIIILYKG
+1 
-13 GKEMKRQTMKRIFT
+13 MKKQTMKRIFT

-48 DGGYQ
+48 DGGLQ

-63 PQSKVINPRIISVLD
+63 PQSKVTNPRIISALD

-92 IGTGTEYDGK
+92 IGTGTEYDGN
-102 MTASDYMKYA
+102 MTSSDYMKYA
-112 DLELNGEKYRAVR
+112 DLKLNGEKYRAVR

-161 PLTWTVLDPEEGFVM
+161 PLTWTVLDPEEGYVM

-183 QAFENFSYYDPDSYD
+183 QAYENFSYYDPDSFD
-198 SALGQRVYNSKD
+198 SASGPMVYNGKD
-210 CKYLANDWSKSSLRE
+210 CKYLANDWSKCSLRE
-225 WLNKDF
+225 WLNRDF
-231 YNTAFTAEEK
+231 FNTAFTAEEK

-287 SSSDFARIKPAT
+287 SRSDLARVRPAT
-299 DYAMCQGADVVSY
+299 DYAKCQGVDAADA
-312 TGGNIPYW
+312 TTTLPYW
-320 WLRTTGFYGTF
+320 WLRTTGHYGAF
-331 AFGVAPGGWIVS
+331 AFGVAPGGWIIS
-343 SGSGYYNVN
+343 SGGGYYNVN

-450 GTGGGL
+450 GTGGGI
-456 KGDVFSNQK
+456 KGDSYSNQRE
-465 DNDYHPNNVYYFK
+465 NGYHPNKVYYFK

-499 IDSQSYQNFVIRKDD
+499 IDSQSYQNFVIRKDG
-514 KLYNSKDFTN
+514 KLYNSKDCTN

-604 KLKGTDYSKCQG
+604 KLKATDYSKCQG

-626 WLRTPGDA
+626 WLRTPGDGEA
-634 ETVYLVSSYGWAALG
+634 VYLVSSYGWAALG

-692 YKANETLALPTAE
+692 YKSNETLALPTAE

-731 KWIAN
+731 KWISK

-854 WNIVSPKLS
+854 WNIASPKLNA
-863 VTTLNC
+863 TTLNC

-915 DNDTSGTTI
+915 DNDTSRMAT

>member
-1 MYYNWIIILYKG
+1 
-13 GKEMKRQTMKRIFT
+13 MKKQTMKRIFT

-63 PQSKVINPRIISVLD
+63 PQSKVTNPRIISVLD

-125 FSQYRPKVTSDV
+125 FSQYRPTVTSDV
-137 SSEATSAQDNN
+137 SSEATSVQDNN

-161 PLTWTVLDPEEGFVM
+161 PLTWTVLDPEEGYVM

-183 QAFENFSYYDPDSYD
+183 QAYENFSYYDPDSFD
-198 SALGQRVYNSKD
+198 SASGPMVYNGKD
-210 CKYLANDWSKSSLRE
+210 CKYLANDWSKCSLRE

-231 YNTAFTAEEK
+231 FNTAFTAEEK
-241 AQIGKTYLDNNN
+241 AQIGKTYLDNTN
-253 PFSPKYDCAGT
+253 PFSPKYDGAGT

-277 NSDYGFDEDG
+277 NSDYGFDEGG
-287 SSSDFARIKPAT
+287 SRTDFARIKPAT
-299 DYAMCQGADVVSY
+299 DYAMCQGAEVVSY

-320 WLRTTGFYGTF
+320 WLRTTGLYGAF

-343 SGSGYYNVN
+343 SGGGYYNVN
-352 RTDNAVVPA
+352 RTDMGVVPA

-456 KGDVFSNQK
+456 KGDSYSNQRE
-465 DNDYHPNNVYYFK
+465 NGYHPNKVYYFK

-499 IDSQSYQNFVIRKDD
+499 IDSQSYQNFVIRKDG
-514 KLYNSKDFTN
+514 KLYNSKDCTN

-595 SKSEFDEAR
+595 SNEEFDEAR
-604 KLKGTDYSKCQG
+604 KLKATDYSKCQG

-626 WLRTPGDA
+626 WLRTPGNA
-634 ETVYLVSSYGWAALG
+634 EAVYLVSSYGWAALG

-692 YKANETLALPTAE
+692 YKSNETLALPTAE

-731 KWIAN
+731 KWISK

-760 VLDGVSAPTKAGY
+760 VLDGVATPTRAGY
-773 TFAGWRYADSAV
+773 TFAGWKYADSAV

-801 GITLVAEWMAKT
+801 EITLVAEWTAKT

-863 VTTLNC
+863 ATTLNC

-950 IIAVDSFA
+950 VIAVDSFA

>member
-13 GKEMKRQTMKRIFT
+13 GKQMKKQTMKRIFT

-63 PQSKVINPRIISVLD
+63 PQSKVTNPRIISVLD

-92 IGTGTEYDGK
+92 IGTDTEYDGK

-125 FSQYRPKVTSDV
+125 FSQYRPMVTSDV
-137 SSEATSAQDNN
+137 SSEATSVQDNN

-161 PLTWTVLDPEEGFVM
+161 PLTWTILDPEEGYVM

-183 QAFENFSYYDPDSYD
+183 QAYENFSYYDPDSFD
-198 SALGQRVYNSKD
+198 SASGPMVYNGKD
-210 CKYLANDWSKSSLRE
+210 CKYLANDWSKCSLRE

-231 YNTAFTAEEK
+231 FNTAFTAEEK
-241 AQIGKTYLDNNN
+241 AQIGKTYLDNTN
-253 PFSPKYDCAGT
+253 PFSQKYDCAGT

-287 SSSDFARIKPAT
+287 SHTDFARARPAT
-299 DYAMCQGADVVSY
+299 DYAKCQGVDAADT
-312 TGGNIPYW
+312 TGTLPYW
-320 WLRTTGFYGTF
+320 WLRTTGFYGAF
-331 AFGVAPGGWIVS
+331 AFGVSPNGRIVS
-343 SGSGYYNVN
+343 SGGGYYNVN
-352 RTDNAVVPA
+352 RTDMGVVPA

-450 GTGGGL
+450 GTGGG
-456 KGDVFSNQK
+456 KGDFYSNQRG
-465 DNDYHPNNVYYFK
+465 NGYHPNKVYYFK

-491 GYIMCDNI
+491 GYIMCDNV
-499 IDSQSYQNFVIRKDD
+499 IDSQSYQNFVIRKDG

-604 KLKGTDYSKCQG
+604 KLKATDYSKCQG

-626 WLRTPGDA
+626 WLRTPGNA
-634 ETVYLVSSYGWAALG
+634 EVVYLVSSYGWAALG

-692 YKANETLALPTAE
+692 YKSNETLALPTAE
-705 NVVRAGYTFSGWEQT
+705 NVVREGYTFSGWEQT

-725 TVTYTA
+725 TVTYAA

-736 GYIVSF
+736 GYTVSF
-742 DSNGGTAVAD
+742 DSNGGTAVSD
-752 KFLAWSDK
+752 KSLAWSDK
-760 VLDGVSAPTKAGY
+760 VLAGVSAPTKAGY

-801 GITLVAEWMAKT
+801 GITLVAEWTAKT

-950 IIAVDSFA
+950 VIAVDSFA

>member
-1 MYYNWIIILYKG
+1 
-13 GKEMKRQTMKRIFT
+13 
-27 VILAVCM
+27 M

-63 PQSKVINPRIISVLD
+63 PQSKVTNPRIISALD

-92 IGTGTEYDGK
+92 IGTDTEYDGK

-125 FSQYRPKVTSDV
+125 FSQYRPTVTSDV
-137 SSEATSAQDNN
+137 SSEATSVQDNN

-161 PLTWTVLDPEEGFVM
+161 PLTWTVLDPEEGYVM

-183 QAFENFSYYDPDSYD
+183 QAYENFSYYDPDSFD
-198 SALGQRVYNSKD
+198 SASGPMVYNGKD
-210 CKYLANDWSKSSLRE
+210 CKYLGNDWSKCSLRE

-241 AQIGKTYLDNNN
+241 AQIGKTYLDNTNT
-253 PFSPKYDCAGT
+253 FSSKYDCAGT

-277 NSDYGFDEDG
+277 NSDYGFDEGG
-287 SSSDFARIKPAT
+287 SRSDFARIKPAT
-299 DYAMCQGADVVSY
+299 DYAMCQGAEVVSY

-320 WLRTTGFYGTF
+320 WLRTTGFYGAF

-343 SGSGYYNVN
+343 SGGGYYNVN
-352 RTDNAVVPA
+352 RTDMGVVPA

-395 LEADSENYLWVS
+395 LEADSENYLWAS

-416 STDGEMEPGDFMLY
+416 STDGKMEPGDFMLY

-465 DNDYHPNNVYYFK
+465 DNDYHPNKVYYFK

-491 GYIMCDNI
+491 GYIMCDNV

-582 FDDVINSAYGFDS
+582 FDDVINSAYGFDP

-649 QGVYG
+649 LGVYG
-654 TGVGVVPALKLNP
+654 TGMGVVPALKLNP

-760 VLDGVSAPTKAGY
+760 VLDGVSDPTKAGY
-773 TFAGWRYADSAV
+773 TFAGWKYADSAV

-795 ADDKVS
+795 ENDKVS
-801 GITLVAEWMAKT
+801 GITLTAEWTAKT

-863 VTTLNC
+863 ATTLNC

-950 IIAVDSFA
+950 VIAVDSFA

>member
-1 MYYNWIIILYKG
+1 
-13 GKEMKRQTMKRIFT
+13 MKRIFT

-48 DGGYQ
+48 YGGLQ

-63 PQSKVINPRIISVLD
+63 PQSKVTNPRIISVLD

-92 IGTGTEYDGK
+92 IGTDTEFDGN
-102 MTASDYMKYA
+102 MTVSDYMKYA

-125 FSQYRPKVTSDV
+125 FSQYRPKLTSST
-137 SSEATSAQDNN
+137 SSETNSMQDNN
-148 GYELNTTYFFKYE
+148 GYYLNTTYFFKYE
-161 PLTWTVLDPEEGFVM
+161 PLTWTVLDPDEGYVM

-183 QAFENFSYYDPDSYD
+183 QAYENFSYYDPDSFD
-198 SALGQRVYNSKD
+198 SASGATVYNGKD
-210 CKYLANDWSKSSLRE
+210 CKYLANDWSKCSLRE

-231 YNTAFTAEEK
+231 FNTAFTAEEK
-241 AQIGKTYLDNNN
+241 AQIGKTYLNNNN
-253 PFSPKYDCAGT
+253 PYDSSFDGAGT

-287 SSSDFARIKPAT
+287 SRSDFARIKPAT
-299 DYAMCQGADVVSY
+299 DYAMCQGAEVVSY

-320 WLRTTGFYGTF
+320 WLRTTALYGAI

-343 SGSGYYNVN
+343 SGGGYYNVN
-352 RTDNAVVPA
+352 RTDMGVVPA

-491 GYIMCDNI
+491 GYVMCDNI
-499 IDSQSYQNFVIRKDD
+499 IDSQSYQNFVIRKDG
-514 KLYNSKDFTN
+514 KLYNSKDCTN

-582 FDDVINSAYGFDS
+582 FDDVINSAYGFDP

-604 KLKGTDYSKCQG
+604 KLKATDYSKCQG

-649 QGVYG
+649 LGVYG

-720 SLINK
+720 SLMNK

-731 KWIAN
+731 KWISN

-760 VLDGVSAPTKAGY
+760 VLDGVSDPTKAGY

-795 ADDKVS
+795 ENDKVS
-801 GITLVAEWMAKT
+801 GITLTAEWTAKT

-863 VTTLNC
+863 ATTLNC

-950 IIAVDSFA
+950 VIAVDSFA

-993 IEKGEHTFEWV
+993 IEKGEHSFEWV

-1034 QKLQT
+1034 QKLKT

>member
-1 MYYNWIIILYKG
+1 
-13 GKEMKRQTMKRIFT
+13 MKKQTMKRIFT

-63 PQSKVINPRIISVLD
+63 PQSKVTDDSIISALNNI
-78 GFLTDDVWVSYDYY
+78 LTDDMWVSYGYY
-92 IGTGTEYDGK
+92 IGTGTEYDGN
-102 MTASDYMKYA
+102 MTSSDYMKYA

-125 FSQYRPKVTSDV
+125 FSQYRPTVTSDV
-137 SSEATSAQDNN
+137 SSEATSVQDNN

-161 PLTWTVLDPEEGFVM
+161 PLTWTVLDPEEGYVM

-183 QAFENFSYYDPDSYD
+183 QAYENFSYYDPDSFD
-198 SALGQRVYNSKD
+198 SASGPMVYNGKD
-210 CKYLANDWSKSSLRE
+210 CKYLANDWSKCSLRE

-241 AQIGKTYLDNNN
+241 AQIGKTYLDNTN
-253 PFSPKYDCAGT
+253 PFSPKYDGAGT

-287 SSSDFARIKPAT
+287 SCTDFARIKPAT

-320 WLRTTGFYGTF
+320 WLRTTGLYGAF

-343 SGSGYYNVN
+343 SGGGYYNVN

-491 GYIMCDNI
+491 GYVMCDNI
-499 IDSQSYQNFVIRKDD
+499 IDSQSYQNFVIRKDG
-514 KLYNSKDFTN
+514 KLYNSKDCTN

-582 FDDVINSAYGFDS
+582 IDDVINSTYGFDS

-626 WLRTPGDA
+626 WLRTPGNA
-634 ETVYLVSSYGWAALG
+634 EAVYLVSSYGWAALG
-649 QGVYG
+649 LGVYG

-692 YKANETLALPTAE
+692 YKSNETLALPTAE

-760 VLDGVSAPTKAGY
+760 VLDGVSDPTKAGY
-773 TFAGWRYADSAV
+773 TFAGWKYADSAV

-801 GITLVAEWMAKT
+801 GITLVAEWTAKT

-950 IIAVDSFA
+950 VIAVDSFA

>member
-1 MYYNWIIILYKG
+1 
-13 GKEMKRQTMKRIFT
+13 MKKQTMKRIFT

-63 PQSKVINPRIISVLD
+63 PQSKVTDPRIISVLD

-92 IGTGTEYDGK
+92 IGTGTEYDGN
-102 MTASDYMKYA
+102 MTSSDYMKYA

-125 FSQYRPKVTSDV
+125 FSQYRPTVTSDV
-137 SSEATSAQDNN
+137 SSEATSVQDNN

-161 PLTWTVLDPEEGFVM
+161 PLTWTVLDPEEGYVM

-183 QAFENFSYYDPDSYD
+183 QAYENFSYYDRDSFD
-198 SALGQRVYNSKD
+198 SASGPMVYNGKD
-210 CKYLANDWSKSSLRE
+210 CKYLANDWSKCSLRE

-231 YNTAFTAEEK
+231 FNTAFTAEEK
-241 AQIGKTYLDNNN
+241 AQIGKTYLNNN
-253 PFSPKYDCAGT
+253 NSFNSSLDGAGT

-287 SSSDFARIKPAT
+287 SRSDLARVRPAT
-299 DYAMCQGADVVSY
+299 DYAMCQGAEVVSY

-320 WLRTTGFYGTF
+320 WLRTTGLYGAF

-343 SGSGYYNVN
+343 SGGGYYNVN

-514 KLYNSKDFTN
+514 KLYNSKDCTN

-604 KLKGTDYSKCQG
+604 KLKATDYSKCQG

-626 WLRTPGDA
+626 WLRTPGNA
-634 ETVYLVSSYGWAALG
+634 EAVYLVSSYGWAALG
-649 QGVYG
+649 LGVYG

-725 TVTYTA
+725 TVSYTA

-795 ADDKVS
+795 ENDKVS
-801 GITLVAEWMAKT
+801 GITLTAEWTAKT

-863 VTTLNC
+863 ATTLNC

-876 DDSIDTVTL
+876 DDRIDTVTL

-915 DNDTSGTTI
+915 DNDTSSTAI

-950 IIAVDSFA
+950 VIAVDSFA

-1034 QKLQT
+1034 QKLKT

>member
-1 MYYNWIIILYKG
+1 
-13 GKEMKRQTMKRIFT
+13 MKKQTMKRIFT

-48 DGGYQ
+48 YGGLQ

-63 PQSKVINPRIISVLD
+63 PQSKVTNPRIISVLD

-92 IGTGTEYDGK
+92 IGTDTEFDGN
-102 MTASDYMKYA
+102 MTVSDYMKYA

-125 FSQYRPKVTSDV
+125 FSQYRPKLTSST
-137 SSEATSAQDNN
+137 SSETNSMQDNN
-148 GYELNTTYFFKYE
+148 GYYLNTTYFFKYE
-161 PLTWTVLDPEEGFVM
+161 PLTWTVLDPDEGYVM

-183 QAFENFSYYDPDSYD
+183 QAYENFSYYDPDSFD
-198 SALGQRVYNSKD
+198 SASGATVYNGKD
-210 CKYLANDWSKSSLRE
+210 CKYLANDWSKCSLRE

-231 YNTAFTAEEK
+231 FNTAFTAEEK
-241 AQIGKTYLDNNN
+241 AQIGKTYLNNNN
-253 PFSPKYDCAGT
+253 PYDSSFDGAGT

-287 SSSDFARIKPAT
+287 SRSDFARIKPAT
-299 DYAMCQGADVVSY
+299 DYAMCQGAEVVSY

-320 WLRTTGFYGTF
+320 WLRTTALYGAI

-343 SGSGYYNVN
+343 SGGGYYNVN
-352 RTDNAVVPA
+352 RTDMGVVPA

-491 GYIMCDNI
+491 GYVMCDNI
-499 IDSQSYQNFVIRKDD
+499 IDSQSYQNFVIRKDG
-514 KLYNSKDFTN
+514 KLYNSKDCTN

-582 FDDVINSAYGFDS
+582 FDDVINSAYGFDP

-604 KLKGTDYSKCQG
+604 KLKATDYSKCQG

-649 QGVYG
+649 LGVYG

-720 SLINK
+720 SLMNK

-731 KWIAN
+731 KWISN

-760 VLDGVSAPTKAGY
+760 VLDGVSDPTKAGY

-795 ADDKVS
+795 ENDKVS
-801 GITLVAEWMAKT
+801 GITLTAEWTAKT

-863 VTTLNC
+863 ATTLNC

-950 IIAVDSFA
+950 VIAVDSFA

-993 IEKGEHTFEWV
+993 IEKGEHSFEWV

-1034 QKLQT
+1034 QKLKT

>member
-1 MYYNWIIILYKG
+1 
-13 GKEMKRQTMKRIFT
+13 MKKRILC
-27 VILAVCM
+27 VILTLC
-34 LLSIAPVTMAADTA
+34 LFFSIAPVTMAADTA

-63 PQSKVINPRIISVLD
+63 PQTKENNPKIISALND
-78 GFLTDDVWVSYDYY
+78 ILTDDVWVSYDYY

-125 FSQYRPKVTSDV
+125 FSQYRPTVTSDV

-161 PLTWTVLDPEEGFVM
+161 PLTWTVLDPEEGYVM
-176 SNIAIDA
+176 SNISIDA
-183 QAFENFSYYDPDSYD
+183 QAFENFSYYD
-198 SALGQRVYNSKD
+198 SAAGQAVYNSKD
-210 CKYLANDWSKSSLRE
+210 CKYLANDWSKCSLRE

-231 YNTAFTAEEK
+231 FNTAFTAEEK
-241 AQIGKTYLDNNN
+241 AQIGKTYLDNTN
-253 PFSPKYDCAGT
+253 PFSPKYDGAGT

-287 SSSDFARIKPAT
+287 SRSDLARVRPAT
-299 DYAMCQGADVVSY
+299 DYAKCQGVDAADT
-312 TGGNIPYW
+312 TGTLPYW
-320 WLRTTGFYGTF
+320 WLRTTGHYGAF
-331 AFGVAPGGWIVS
+331 AFGVAPGGWIIS
-343 SGSGYYNVN
+343 SGGGYYNVN

-465 DNDYHPNNVYYFK
+465 DNNYHPNNVYYFK

-499 IDSQSYQNFVIRKDD
+499 IDSQSYQNFVIRKDG

-604 KLKGTDYSKCQG
+604 KLKATDYSKCQG

-634 ETVYLVSSYGWAALG
+634 KAVYLVSSYGWAALG

-731 KWIAN
+731 KWISK

-752 KFLAWSDK
+752 KFLAWDGN
-760 VLDGVSAPTKAGY
+760 VLEGVAAPTKAGY
-773 TFAGWRYADSAV
+773 IFAGWKYADSAV

-801 GITLVAEWMAKT
+801 GITLTAEWMEKT

-863 VTTLNC
+863 ATTLNC

-950 IIAVDSFA
+950 VIAVDSFA

-1049 SILVKIIKWFID
+1049 GIFAKIIKWFID
-1061 LIKDVC
+1061 LIGGIC

>member
-1 MYYNWIIILYKG
+1 
-13 GKEMKRQTMKRIFT
+13 MKKRILC
-27 VILAVCM
+27 VILTLC
-34 LLSIAPVTMAADTA
+34 LFLSIAPVTMAADTA

-63 PQSKVINPRIISVLD
+63 PQSKVTDPRIISALD

-92 IGTGTEYDGK
+92 IGTGTEYDGN
-102 MTASDYMKYA
+102 MTSSDYMKYA

-148 GYELNTTYFFKYE
+148 GYYLNTTYFFKYE

-183 QAFENFSYYDPDSYD
+183 QAYENFSYYDPDSFD
-198 SALGQRVYNSKD
+198 SASGQMVYNGKD
-210 CKYLANDWSKSSLRE
+210 CKYLANDWSKCSLRE

-231 YNTAFTAEEK
+231 FNTAFTADEK
-241 AQIGKTYLDNNN
+241 AQIGKTYLDNTN
-253 PFSPKYDCAGT
+253 PFSPKYDGAGT

-287 SSSDFARIKPAT
+287 SRTDFARIKPAT
-299 DYAMCQGADVVSY
+299 DYAMCQGAEVVSY

-320 WLRTTGFYGTF
+320 WLRTTGHYGAF

-343 SGSGYYNVN
+343 SGGGYYNVN

-416 STDGEMEPGDFMLY
+416 STDGKMEPGDFMLY

-478 YEPLTWRVLDPDE
+478 YETLTWCVLDPDE
-491 GYIMCDNI
+491 GYIMCDNV

-514 KLYNSKDFTN
+514 KLYNSKDCTN

-595 SKSEFDEAR
+595 SISEFDKAR

-616 VYISQGYPHW
+616 VYISQGYPYW
-626 WLRTPGDA
+626 WLRTPGNA
-634 ETVYLVSSYGWAALG
+634 EAVYLVSSYGWAAPG

-684 EGYTAPTS
+684 DGYTAPTS
-692 YKANETLALPTAE
+692 YKSNETLALPTAE

-725 TVTYTA
+725 TVTYAA
-731 KWIAN
+731 KWIADD
-736 GYIVSF
+736 YTVSF
-742 DSNGGTAVAD
+742 DSNGGTAVSD
-752 KFLAWSDK
+752 KSLAWSDK
-760 VLDGVSAPTKAGY
+760 VLDGVSAPTKTGY
-773 TFAGWRYADSAV
+773 TFAGWKYADSAV

-795 ADDKVS
+795 ENDKVS
-801 GITLVAEWMAKT
+801 GITLVAEWTAKT

-950 IIAVDSFA
+950 VIAVDSFA

-1034 QKLQT
+1034 QKLKT

-1049 SILVKIIKWFID
+1049 GIFAKIIKWFID
-1061 LIKDVC
+1061 LIGGIC

>member
-1 MYYNWIIILYKG
+1 
-13 GKEMKRQTMKRIFT
+13 MKKQTMKRIFT

-63 PQSKVINPRIISVLD
+63 PQSKVTDPRIISVLD
-78 GFLTDDVWVSYDYY
+78 GFLTDDVWVSYGYY
-92 IGTGTEYDGK
+92 IGTDTEFDGN
-102 MTASDYMKYA
+102 MTSSDYMKYA
-112 DLELNGEKYRAVR
+112 DLKLNGEKYRAVR
-125 FSQYRPKVTSDV
+125 FSQYRPRMTSST
-137 SSEATSAQDNN
+137 SSETNSMQDNN
-148 GYELNTTYFFKYE
+148 GYYLNTTYFFKYE
-161 PLTWTVLDPEEGFVM
+161 PLTWTVLDPEEGYVM

-183 QAFENFSYYDPDSYD
+183 QAYENFSYYDPDSFD
-198 SALGQRVYNSKD
+198 SASGPMVYNGKD
-210 CKYLANDWSKSSLRE
+210 CKYLANDWSKCSLRE
-225 WLNKDF
+225 WLNRDF
-231 YNTAFTAEEK
+231 FNTAFTAEEK
-241 AQIGKTYLDNNN
+241 AQIGKTYLNNN
-253 PFSPKYDCAGT
+253 NSFNSSLDGAGT

-287 SSSDFARIKPAT
+287 SRSDLARVRPAT
-299 DYAMCQGADVVSY
+299 DYAMCQGAEVVSY

-320 WLRTTGFYGTF
+320 WLRTTGLYGAF

-343 SGSGYYNVN
+343 SGGGYYNVN
-352 RTDNAVVPA
+352 RTDMGVVPA

-456 KGDVFSNQK
+456 KGDSYSNQRG
-465 DNDYHPNNVYYFK
+465 NGYHPNNVYYFK

-491 GYIMCDNI
+491 GYIMCDNV
-499 IDSQSYQNFVIRKDD
+499 IDSQSYQNFVIRKDG
-514 KLYNSKDFTN
+514 KLYNSKDCTN

-720 SLINK
+720 SFINK

-801 GITLVAEWMAKT
+801 GITLVAEWTAKT

-915 DNDTSGTTI
+915 DNDTSGTAI

-1034 QKLQT
+1034 QKLKT

>member
-13 GKEMKRQTMKRIFT
+13 GKEMKKQTMKRIFT
-27 VILAVCM
+27 VVLAVCM

-63 PQSKVINPRIISVLD
+63 PQSKVTNPRIISALD

-92 IGTGTEYDGK
+92 IGTDTEYDGK

-125 FSQYRPKVTSDV
+125 FSQYRPTVTSDV
-137 SSEATSAQDNN
+137 SSEATSVQDNN

-161 PLTWTVLDPEEGFVM
+161 PLTWTILDPEEGYVM

-183 QAFENFSYYDPDSYD
+183 QAYENFSYYDPDSFD
-198 SALGQRVYNSKD
+198 SASGPMVYNGKD
-210 CKYLANDWSKSSLRE
+210 CKYLANDWSKCSLRE
-225 WLNKDF
+225 WLNRDF
-231 YNTAFTAEEK
+231 FNTAFTAEEK
-241 AQIGKTYLDNNN
+241 AQIGKTYLNNN
-253 PFSPKYDCAGT
+253 NSFNSSLDGAGT

-277 NSDYGFDEDG
+277 NSDYGFDEGG
-287 SSSDFARIKPAT
+287 SRSDLARVRPAT
-299 DYAMCQGADVVSY
+299 DYAMCQGAEVVSY

-320 WLRTTGFYGTF
+320 WLRTTGLYGAF

-343 SGSGYYNVN
+343 SGGGYYNVN
-352 RTDNAVVPA
+352 RTDMGVVPA

-514 KLYNSKDFTN
+514 KLYNSKDCTN

-582 FDDVINSAYGFDS
+582 FDDVINSAYGFNS
-595 SKSEFDEAR
+595 SNSEFDEAR

-801 GITLVAEWMAKT
+801 GITLVAEWTAKT

-915 DNDTSGTTI
+915 DNDTSSTAI

-1034 QKLQT
+1034 QKLKT
-1039 KWEKIRDWLI
+1039 KWEKIRDWII

>member
-1 MYYNWIIILYKG
+1 
-13 GKEMKRQTMKRIFT
+13 MKKQTMKRIFT

-63 PQSKVINPRIISVLD
+63 PQSKVTDPRIISVLD

-92 IGTGTEYDGK
+92 IGTGTEYDGN
-102 MTASDYMKYA
+102 MTSSDYMKYA

-125 FSQYRPKVTSDV
+125 FSQYRPTVTSDV
-137 SSEATSAQDNN
+137 SSEATSVQDNN

-161 PLTWTVLDPEEGFVM
+161 PLTWTVLDPEEGYVM

-183 QAFENFSYYDPDSYD
+183 QAYENFSYYDPDSFD
-198 SALGQRVYNSKD
+198 SASGPMVYNGKD
-210 CKYLANDWSKSSLRE
+210 CKYLANDWSKCSLRE
-225 WLNKDF
+225 WLNRDF
-231 YNTAFTAEEK
+231 FNTAFTAEEK
-241 AQIGKTYLDNNN
+241 AQIGKTYLNNN
-253 PFSPKYDCAGT
+253 NSFNSSLDGAGT

-287 SSSDFARIKPAT
+287 SRSDLARVRPAT
-299 DYAMCQGADVVSY
+299 DYAMCQGAEVVSY

-320 WLRTTGFYGTF
+320 WLRTTGLYGAF

-343 SGSGYYNVN
+343 SGGGYYNVN
-352 RTDNAVVPA
+352 RTDTGVVPA

-514 KLYNSKDFTN
+514 KLYNSKDCTN

-604 KLKGTDYSKCQG
+604 KLKATDYSKCQG

-634 ETVYLVSSYGWAALG
+634 EAVYLVSSYGWAALG

-915 DNDTSGTTI
+915 DNDTSRTAI

-1034 QKLQT
+1034 QKLKT